1 MVVNCRYSCRMCHH
15 DADSLQVGTR
25 IAVYST
31 AHRQYIEGTV
41 LEVKMIQHIRQYLIQ
56 YDILYAKPM
65 WTTSM
70 LLRNQGVLIL
80 TSSDSELNDVEDDDD
95 DEEESEEES
104 DKDQEGDVANVVQ
117 EEEED
122 DVSGHEEL

>member
-1 MVVNCRYSCRMCHH
+1 M
-15 DADSLQVGTR
+15 
-25 IAVYST
+25 
-31 AHRQYIEGTV
+31 EGTV
-41 LEVKMIQHIRQYLIQ
+41 LEVKIIQYIRQYLIQ

-95 DEEESEEES
+95 EEESEEES

-117 EEEED
+117 EDEED